1 MSSSVDHEKHAF
13 PLLIHVF
20 LGSCINLLFTSNIPQ
35 HPFCTCFRYF
45 NKSILYKFELNHPIF
60 SCNILVKNGSPEI
73 LSVYVREVSLPLAS
87 NQGASNPRIRQLISR
102 HERNNPSLLSSKWR
116 WSTFSN
122 HGRADLQGH
131 LSLYRVFVSYHPTS
145 KGLLHGCRWSCSSRE
160 NESSR
165 FYGPILKNNSCRSN
179 VADVSDLPKKQRRTR
194 GKPKKRGKLC
204 LLRENLI
211 QTWSRLELDLWFD

>member
-1 MSSSVDHEKHAF
+1 MSSLAAVSTFFSLPIFHNIHFAPVFAI
-13 PLLIHVF
+13 LI
-20 LGSCINLLFTSNIPQ
+20 
-35 HPFCTCFRYF
+35 
-45 NKSILYKFELNHPIF
+45 NKSCTNSTWIILFF

-87 NQGASNPRIRQLISR
+87 NQGASNPRIWQLISR

-131 LSLYRVFVSYHPTS
+131 LPLYRVSVSYHPTS
-145 KGLLHGCRWSCSSRE
+145 KGLLYGCRWSCSSRE

-165 FYGPILKNNSCRSN
+165 FLRTWIWRITLF
-179 VADVSDLPKKQRRTR
+179 VAT
-194 GKPKKRGKLC
+194 
-204 LLRENLI
+204 
-211 QTWSRLELDLWFD
+211 